1 MCYSSFW
8 RAVPAVLGVVPFLV
22 WVGCRSYEPSPL
34 DWPRESAVWQA
45 APTNSLL
52 TLEEAT
58 RCALVLNPEI
68 NALRVKKLSAQ
79 REALASGWWNDPALE
94 LDGLRIL
101 KDVPD
106 PWIVGSSLS
115 FALPLNGV
123 PGLEKRA
130 AECYARA
137 DALAVTAAEREL
149 IRSVEEAGLCLAH
162 TEHVME
168 QLNVYLARLRARDAQ
183 VKKLAAAGEIG
194 RGEAERYRLDMLRRE
209 TELARLRSVAASE
222 RLALLALVGLHPAAP
237 VRFALEESV
246 GHAEPQWP
254 EDGALARHPRVLERL
269 ARVEASEEELHAE
282 IRKQYPEV
290 SLGPA
295 FGNEEGDNRL
305 GLTLGLSLP
314 LWNRN
319 RRGIARA
326 ESGREEAKQA
336 ALAEW
341 RRLVGQR
348 HTLARRYEDGKELE
362 RLIREAR
369 LPAARAAA
377 ERVELLFAKGEA
389 DTQAM
394 AAADESVFEAEEEL
408 AEAHHTLDEIRI
420 RAKVLAVE

>member
-1 MCYSSFW
+1 MHYSIFR
-8 RAVPAVLGVVPFLV
+8 RALPAVLGVIPFLA
-22 WVGCRSYEPSPL
+22 WVGCRSYEPSPI
-34 DWPRESAVWQA
+34 DWPRETAVWQA
-45 APTNSLL
+45 APTNSLM

-79 REALASGWWNDPALE
+79 RESLAAGWWNDPALE

-137 DALAVTAAEREL
+137 DALAVTSAEREL

-168 QLNVYLARLRARDAQ
+168 QMDAYLVRLRARDAQ
-183 VKKLAAAGEIG
+183 VRKLAEAGEIG
-194 RGEAERYRLDMLRRE
+194 RGEAERYRQELLRRE
-209 TELARLRSVAASE
+209 TERARLRSKAASE
-222 RLALLALVGLHPAAP
+222 RLALLALAGLHPTAP
-237 VRFALEESV
+237 VRFALDESV
-246 GHAEPQWP
+246 GHGEPQWP

-295 FGNEEGDNRL
+295 FGNEEGENRL

-319 RRGIARA
+319 RRGIAHA
-326 ESGREEAKQA
+326 EGGREEAKQA

-348 HTLARRYEDGKELE
+348 HTLARQYEDGKELE
-362 RLIREAR
+362 RLLREER

-377 ERVELLFAKGEA
+377 GRVELLFSKGEA
-389 DTQAM
+389 DTQSM
-394 AAADESVFEAEEEL
+394 AAADESVFEAEDEL